1 MEERGLIFL
10 ERIHFDLCEMN
21 DVLTKGE
28 NKYMMAFIN
37 DATRYYHTALPK
49 IKDEVLDYIKI

>member
-1 MEERGLIFL
+1 LIFL

-21 DVLTKGE
+21 DMLTKGE
-28 NKYMMAFIN
+28 NKHMMAFIN
-37 DATRYYHTALPK
+37 DATRYYHTTLPK